1 MKNWAVAGVFVAYG
15 AIKNYSNIERFELAI
30 RKMTV
35 PEYWQDAC
43 KHLGK
48 KDRVMKR
55 LIAQF
60 PDVSLST
67 RGDAFT
73 TLGAQHCGATNFGE
87 SGPNGLGSV
96 RKTAEKNGA
105 KERAETESG

>member
-1 MKNWAVAGVFVAYG
+1 MQTT
-15 AIKNYSNIERFELAI
+15 ELI
-30 RKMTV
+30 
-35 PEYWQDAC
+35 PDYWQDAC

-60 PDVSLST
+60 PDVSMSS

-73 TLGAQHCGATNFGE
+73 TLARSIVGQQI
-87 SGPNGLGSV
+87 SV
-96 RKTAEKNGA
+96 KA
-105 KERAETESG
+105 